1 MGFLLKGKSEVASRK
16 KNISDWHPSQASST
30 PSGWVY
36 GFFFLFE
43 TMTPTNNHIK
53 SWSIFGCPQKKP
65 KDWFLPIQGTW
76 DEICHLP
83 LTHQIRPR
91 VLCPSSISTQNHA
104 DGETTYPTSSA
115 TLRHK
120 LGHLSE
126 NPAKKLSSLGLI
138 HHINKPPVTYE
149 SYIWLN

>member
-16 KNISDWHPSQASST
+16 KIREWHPSQASST

-36 GFFFLFE
+36 GFFFCLKLWHLQII
-43 TMTPTNNHIK
+43 TSNHGQ
-53 SWSIFGCPQKKP
+53 SLVVHKKTP